1 MFIPAIIKMIVAFI
15 PLIIFSRNGSIIKY
29 GVFDPAVIISIEKEV
44 QDSALTRDEADAK
57 YIKFLKSNIHRLEN
71 KETVINSHFKK
82 VGVDNLDQLRNEMLD
97 EKFPVEKIEATLGG
111 MLRIIKAMKKK
122 GSQYEMSPRLNSY
135 FKIRLGL
142 KNFHV
147 NYIIKKS
154 RKIARIN

>member
-1 MFIPAIIKMIVAFI
+1 MFIPVLIKRLIIYI
-15 PLIIFSRNGSIIKY
+15 PLIIFSKNGSIIKY

-44 QDSALTRDEADAK
+44 QDGTLTRDEADAR
-57 YIKFLKSNIHRLEN
+57 YSKFLKSNINRLEN

-97 EKFPVEKIEATLGG
+97 ENIPVEKIEATLGG

-122 GSQYEMSPRLNSY
+122 GNEYEITPRLDSY

-142 KNFHV
+142 KKLHV
-147 NYIIKKS
+147 NYIIRKS
-154 RKIARIN
+154 KKIARID